1 MVDRYNN
8 INNTS
13 PYEQA
18 LKNSNKK
25 IPMSNFDYSK
35 AHYGNMNIGT
45 LEILDCFETLP
56 NGKYNLSM
64 DLLLKVRVAM
74 KKRIMTGQRV
84 YVHAFYM
91 SLNDLWEGAQ
101 NHIDHGRSGLLDI
114 KKPFTY
120 GFYYNGFDIQHPKVD
135 CITPNSVLNQ
145 LGAPIRRW
153 SFNDTS
159 SSRLLEYKPIGVPTN
174 PPTLNVVQDYLVK
187 INALP
192 AVMYQRIYL
201 DKYAPKNLLQN
212 NKNAYP
218 DNAEKIRIAYNVEE
232 INVLDQNGGSRL
244 YYQNIL
250 DLATT
255 DTGSIINR
263 KSTPTTVWD
272 TLEVL
277 DGETSLQPPVF
288 IDRKR
293 FRQKKGD
300 YFTTSSPF
308 ADLLRGDAPTID
320 LAGFSAN
327 VDFSDVIGNSGIDSS
342 DPMSINAHSS
352 LGSGINFL
360 INTTYTTDTDSQF
373 RERIITQLNNAKV
386 SGNVQTQATANML
399 RTLIALTLIKER
411 NALTNGD
418 YNELVKA
425 QFGYSPNVDDY
436 GPKYIGGF
444 YQDII
449 FSDVTQT
456 SESSNSSP
464 LGNQSGQ
471 AMSANSSFIGKFVAP
486 DYGYIMIL
494 ASIVP
499 DNVYSQG
506 LPRYLSEL
514 DSEDVYTS
522 PLLNNL
528 PPQPIKNK
536 EIFLTNN
543 ETTNE
548 DVFSYTQRY
557 EHLRHRENQ
566 ASGFVSMKD
575 IAFEDSAYIQMK
587 KFTSSPQF
595 NARFV
600 GLFPDNVDMSV
611 YDVVD
616 EPPYIFNAISKVDK
630 VEPLPYDSLPADFG
644 FQF

>member
-1 MVDRYNN
+1 MAERYNN

-56 NGKYNLSM
+56 HGQYNLSM

-84 YVHAFYM
+84 YVHAYYM

-114 KKPFTY
+114 KKPYTY
-120 GFYYNGFDIQHPKVD
+120 GFYYNALSTVQMD

-145 LGAPIRRW
+145 LGAPVRRNPTA
-153 SFNDTS
+153 SETS
-159 SSRLLEYKPIGVPTN
+159 KLLSYKPIDPTSA
-174 PPTLNVVQDYLVK
+174 NVIQDYTTK

-192 AVMYQRIYL
+192 AIMYQRVYL

-212 NKNAYP
+212 NKKAFP
-218 DNAEKIRIAYNVEE
+218 DNAEKIRVGYNVTE
-232 INVLDQNGGSRL
+232 INGLDGNGGKNYTYSEIS
-244 YYQNIL
+244 NIVT
-250 DLATT
+250 ATN
-255 DTGSIINR
+255 DTVKNY
-263 KSTPTTVWD
+263 KSVPTTIWD
-272 TLEVL
+272 TLENKTYNNV
-277 DGETSLQPPVF
+277 ETQPPVM

-300 YFTTSSPF
+300 YFITSSPF

-327 VDFSDVIGNSGIDSS
+327 VDFSDVIYNADIDTPSTSDGYLTLKGSS
-342 DPMSINAHSS
+342 VNYEFKLPFSSTNITSANAKE
-352 LGSGINFL
+352 
-360 INTTYTTDTDSQF
+360 Q
-373 RERIITQLNNAKV
+373 IITALNKAKV

-418 YNELVKA
+418 YNSMVKA
-425 QFGYSPNVDDY
+425 QFGFSPNVDDFS
-436 GPKYIGGF
+436 PKYIGGF
-444 YQDII
+444 FQDIV

-456 SESSNSSP
+456 SESSSSSP
-464 LGNQSGQ
+464 MGNQSGQ

-499 DNVYSQG
+499 DNVYAQG
-506 LPRYLSEL
+506 LPRFLSDL
-514 DSEDVYTS
+514 DSDDVYTS

-528 PPQPIKNK
+528 PPQAIKNK

-543 ETTNE
+543 ETTND

-566 ASGFVSMKD
+566 ASGYVSMKGV
-575 IAFEDSAYIQMK
+575 ALEDSAYIQMK

-600 GLFPDNVDMSV
+600 GLFPDNVDMSI